1 MPAGWTIGQITHCS
15 SSLLCSDSLPV
26 HSSPATAVGEAD
38 PTTSASIGKQAG
50 KTLTTTA
57 VASAATIARQ
67 VGKQLAPT
75 VATTA
80 TIARQIAKTAV
91 ATVASTALVVK
102 QARKTFGS
110 SAVASSASLA
120 PTFIHPGVTNPLTL
134 QATTVTTTAS
144 LAPTYI
150 RNPVTTPQPL
160 TATITTSATLSAV
173 KVTPVVPGRDAQEIG
188 ELVAAVAGGV
198 GY

>member
-38 PTTSASIGKQAG
+38 PTTSASIARQAG
-50 KTLTTTA
+50 KSVTTTA

-67 VGKQLAPT
+67 VGKRLTPT
-75 VATTA
+75 VVTSA
-80 TIARQIAKTAV
+80 TIAKQVAKTAV
-91 ATVASTALVVK
+91 ATVVSSALVVK

-134 QATTVTTTAS
+134 QATTVTTAAS
-144 LAPTYI
+144 LAATYVH
-150 RNPVTTPQPL
+150 NPVTTPQAL

-173 KVTPVVPGRDAQEIG
+173 KVTPVMPGRDTQGIG
-188 ELVAAVAGGV
+188 ELVAAVGGGV
-198 GY
+198 GI